1 VLTSAIGGFNIHKT
15 VLFTRKEITRWLMEE
30 EKMDNVDI
38 WERAERLLIFVGI
51 ALFLAGLLTGFA
63 MPLMENPRVG
73 LSSHLE
79 GVLNGVFLIALGSVW
94 KRIGLVGR
102 SHSVAFG
109 LVLFGTV
116 ANWLATLLAGLWGT
130 GAMMPIA
137 AAGRSGTALQETVVT
152 ILLYALS
159 LAMVAACAAF
169 LFGSR
174 RKIVDEGGTHH

>member
-1 VLTSAIGGFNIHKT
+1 MNKSDV
-15 VLFTRKEITRWLMEE
+15 
-30 EKMDNVDI
+30 
-38 WERAERLLIFVGI
+38 WERAERVLIYMGI

-63 MPLMENPRVG
+63 IPLMENPRVG

-94 KRIGLVGR
+94 KRIGLAGR
-102 SHSVAFG
+102 THTVAFG
-109 LVLFGTV
+109 LVLFGTI
-116 ANWLATLLAGLWGT
+116 ANWLATLLAAFWGT

-137 AAGRSGTALQETVVT
+137 AAGRSGTAMHETVVT
-152 ILLYALS
+152 TLLFALS

-174 RKIVDEGGTHH
+174 RKVAVKGGKHQ